1 MNTQNHLCCQLREP
15 FVLLDS
21 ADWAW
26 TTTIKTP
33 ACAVTAHLAL
43 GCALLPFTI
52 TYSHSFLDFNAPAAA
67 TLFFFTRPHYYRVV
81 FRSLE
86 QRISR

>member
-33 ACAVTAHLAL
+33 ACAVTAHLAV
-43 GCALLPFTI
+43 GT
-52 TYSHSFLDFNAPAAA
+52 PASAR
-67 TLFFFTRPHYYRVV
+67 LVG
-81 FRSLE
+81 
-86 QRISR
+86 